1 MNQNDGFVLFFIL
14 AFHIFLKKENK
25 KTKKKTS
32 VNVVRILAVFTSFR
46 DLEMKKLIDMLEL
59 RASQQ

>member
-1 MNQNDGFVLFFIL
+1 MMDLFFSL
-14 AFHIFLKKENK
+14 FWHFTFFLKK
-25 KTKKKTS
+25 KTKKQKNNS

>member
-1 MNQNDGFVLFFIL
+1 MMDLFFSL
-14 AFHIFLKKENK
+14 FWHFTFFLKK
-25 KTKKKTS
+25 KTKKQKKNS